1 MSHTIREI
9 LEIFD
14 TVKDY
19 KDTLKQSNAF
29 PLLVDAENNV
39 ISFPP
44 IINSNLTRMNATA
57 NNLFVEVTGRDRNAV
72 ENLLA
77 ILAMTLY
84 EMSFEIQAVYV
95 DYLELGKKIPTPIMN
110 PAYMNVR
117 PSYINKIL
125 GLNLNTRQI
134 LRCLQKNRL
143 GAKVQNQG
151 NIRCDYPKGTEL
163 ISFTPL
169 I

>member
-1 MSHTIREI
+1 M
-9 LEIFD
+9 EIFD
-14 TVKDY
+14 PVKDY

-84 EMSFEIQAVYV
+84 EMS
-95 DYLELGKKIPTPIMN
+95 
-110 PAYMNVR
+110 
-117 PSYINKIL
+117 
-125 GLNLNTRQI
+125 
-134 LRCLQKNRL
+134 LRFKQFMST
-143 GAKVQNQG
+143 
-151 NIRCDYPKGTEL
+151 IW
-163 ISFTPL
+163 S
-169 I
+169 